1 MKWKGNKVQAAW
13 YETIGSAE
21 DVLRVGEVENPSPDS
36 GDVLVQMKTSGIN
49 PSDVKT
55 RAGARGEL
63 QFPQIIPHS
72 DGGGTIVE
80 VGAGVSEDR
89 IGERV
94 WIWNGAFGRAHG
106 TCAEFIA
113 LPSNQAI
120 AMPENTSFET
130 AACLG
135 IPAATAY
142 YGIFSDGSV
151 KDQTILITGGAGAVG
166 HLGIQLAK
174 WSGAEVISTVSG
186 ADKATAAKAAG
197 ADLVVNYKTDDVIT
211 AIDDFTKGN
220 GVDRILEVEFG
231 GNLSVSQQI
240 IKNNGVIAAY
250 GSVAEGNP
258 SVPFYDLM
266 FKGVTLN
273 TYLIYIVPETDRAKI
288 NEGITA
294 ALNDNALAP
303 VIAESF
309 SLSDIVKAHKTVEAG
324 SVIGN
329 VVIDIE

>member
-1 MKWKGNKVQAAW
+1 MQAAW
-13 YETIGSAE
+13 YETIGSADE
-21 DVLRVGEVENPSPDS
+21 VLQVGEIDNPSPGQ
-36 GDVLVQMKTSGIN
+36 GDVLVQMKTSGVN

-63 QFPQIIPHS
+63 QFPKIIPHS
-72 DGGGTIVE
+72 DGGGVITA
-80 VGAGVSEDR
+80 VGEGVSKDR

-106 TCAEFIA
+106 TCAELIT
-113 LPSNQAI
+113 LPSNQAVS
-120 AMPENTSFET
+120 MPDSTSFET

-135 IPAATAY
+135 IPAATAF
-142 YGIFSDGSV
+142 YGIFCDGSV
-151 KDQTILITGGAGAVG
+151 NDQNILITGGAGAVG

-174 WSGAEVISTVSG
+174 WSGANVITTVSG
-186 ADKATAAKAAG
+186 DEKATAAKTAG
-197 ADLVVNYKTDDVIT
+197 ADLVINYKTDDVIE
-211 AIDDFTKGN
+211 AVNDFTKGD

-231 GNLSVSQQI
+231 GNLSVSQHV
-240 IKNNGVIAAY
+240 IKNNGVIASY
-250 GSVAEGNP
+250 GSVAEANP

-273 TYLIYIVPETDRAKI
+273 TYLIYIVPESDRAKI

-294 ALNDNALAP
+294 ALNDNALNP
-303 VIAESF
+303 IIAESF
-309 SLSDIVKAHKTVEAG
+309 PLPSIIDAHKAVEAG

-329 VVIDIE
+329 VIITID

>member
-1 MKWKGNKVQAAW
+1 MQAAW
-13 YETIGSAE
+13 YETIGSADE
-21 DVLRVGEVENPSPDS
+21 VLQVGEIDNPSPGQ
-36 GDVLVQMKTSGIN
+36 GDVLVQMKTSGVN

-63 QFPQIIPHS
+63 QFPKIIPHS
-72 DGGGTIVE
+72 DGGGVITA
-80 VGAGVSEDR
+80 VGEGVSKDR

-106 TCAEFIA
+106 TCAELIT
-113 LPSNQAI
+113 LPSNQAVS
-120 AMPENTSFET
+120 MPDSTSFET

-135 IPAATAY
+135 IPAATAF
-142 YGIFSDGSV
+142 YGIFCDGSV
-151 KDQTILITGGAGAVG
+151 NDQNILITGGAGAVG

-174 WSGAEVISTVSG
+174 WSGANVISTVSG
-186 ADKATAAKAAG
+186 DDKAAAAKTAG
-197 ADLVVNYKTDDVIT
+197 ADLVINYKTDDVIE
-211 AIDDFTKGN
+211 AVNDFTKGD

-231 GNLSVSQQI
+231 GNLSVSQHV
-240 IKNNGVIAAY
+240 IKNNGVIASY
-250 GSVAEGNP
+250 GSVAEANP

-273 TYLIYIVPETDRAKI
+273 TYLIYIVPESDRAKI

-294 ALNDNALAP
+294 ALNDNALNP
-303 VIAESF
+303 IIAESF
-309 SLSDIVKAHKTVEAG
+309 PLPSIIDAHKAVEAG

-329 VVIDIE
+329 VIITID